1 MKKIKYIF
9 LILLMGIVQ
18 SCDWLD
24 LTPEDTYSID
34 NYWNSK
40 DQVDRFI
47 RGLHVR
53 VRSRQNIFFQMGE
66 VRGGTLDSEVSSL
79 FSQAKSDIPAISNT
93 LAEDKTVISD
103 WGNFYMDI
111 MQINH
116 AIERVP
122 ATTFLSETEKNYD
135 LGILYGLRAFYYFQL
150 FRTYGGVPIVD
161 SPEVLGGVSSPSVLN
176 KERSS
181 EEQVYAFVLND
192 VLESEKYFEN
202 DKYTVNSTDQNSAW
216 TKGATKMLKA
226 EVLLWGCKVKPIG
239 GSNVYSKNVSSDLT
253 AAKAALNDV
262 RNSGKFNLLDDFSQ
276 VFASDNKNNKE
287 IIFAIRYALNEATNI
302 FNRFL
307 YPQANG
313 NLKGYQNEDGSMVYG
328 ENADV
333 DILNLAGS
341 GSISQYQ
348 YASEFFKTFS
358 KDDARRKNTFMDVYR
373 VTDKATAIL
382 LVKFMG
388 ELDESKIRRF
398 TSDWPIYRYADLL
411 LMMAEIEQAQGGDPA
426 PYINEIRKRAYGEA
440 YEAHKYPH
448 AGETAE
454 NAILEERTKE
464 FVAEG
469 KRWYDI
475 RRMKDGEV
483 AKQLQTNVNE
493 AAVKEQHLL
502 WPLNA
507 EIMAKDPLVK
517 QTQGY

>member
-53 VRSRQNIFFQMGE
+53 VRSRQSVYFQMGE
-66 VRGGTLDSEVSSL
+66 LRGGTLDANVSSL

-93 LAEDKTVISD
+93 LSEDKSILSG
-103 WGNFYMDI
+103 WGNLYMDI

-122 ATTFLSETEKNYD
+122 ATTFLSDTEKNYD

-150 FRTYGGVPIVD
+150 FRTFGGVPIVD
-161 SPEVLGGVSSPSVLN
+161 SPEVLSGVSSPSVLN

-181 EEQVYAFVLND
+181 EEQVYAFILND
-192 VLESEKYFEN
+192 VLESEKYFEG
-202 DKYTVNSTDQNSAW
+202 DKYTVNSTDENSAW

-239 GSNVYSKNVSSDLT
+239 GSSVYSKNVSSDLT

-262 RNSGKFNLLDDFSQ
+262 KGSGKFNLLDDFSQ

-287 IIFAIRYALNEATNI
+287 IIFAIRYPLNEATN
-302 FNRFL
+302 FFGSFL

-313 NLKGYQNEDGSMVYG
+313 NLNGFQNEDGSIVYG
-328 ENADV
+328 QNADV

-341 GSISQYQ
+341 GSISKYQ
-348 YASEFFKTFS
+348 YAPEFFKTFS
-358 KDDARRKNTFMDVYR
+358 KDDTRRTNTFMDVYK
-373 VTDKATAIL
+373 VTDKAAAIL

-388 ELDESKIRRF
+388 ELDDSKIRRF
-398 TSDWPIYRYADLL
+398 TSDWPVYRYADLL
-411 LMMAEIEQAQGGDPA
+411 LMMAEIEQAQGGDPSS
-426 PYINEIRKRAYGEA
+426 YINEIRKRAYGKA
-440 YEAHKYPH
+440 YEAHKYPQ

-454 NAILEERTKE
+454 NAILEERAKE

-469 KRWYDI
+469 KCWYDV

-483 AKQLQTNVNE
+483 AKQLQTNVE
-493 AAVKEQHLL
+493 GALKEQHLL
-502 WPLNA
+502 WPIDANTL
-507 EIMAKDPLVK
+507 AKDPLLK